1 MKVSEN
7 TSINKGCG
15 APDAALFG
23 ANHPLRSAAAEE
35 ATMRE
40 FFHRAFATTI
50 VVSGVAVFVLSPARA
65 ETVTLIAYFD
75 AVSEVPSTNSEGT
88 GTVVAKYDTGS
99 RLLSW
104 TGGFSGLAGDL
115 TAARFYGPAGPGKN
129 AGVAIPGPNASLE
142 GSATL
147 TDAHSEDLLVG
158 YNYAEIDTTT
168 DSGAEVRPNVSFEG
182 RATLTETQAKDLLA
196 GRYYVNVHTATNPG
210 GEIRGQVIR
219 FDQLWLSH

>member
-1 MKVSEN
+1 MKVWEYP
-7 TSINKGCG
+7 TINKGCG
-15 APDAALFG
+15 APDAGLFG

-40 FFHRAFATTI
+40 FVRRAFATTI
-50 VVSGVAVFVLSPARA
+50 VVSGAAVLVLSPARA

-75 AVSEVPSTNSEGT
+75 AASEVPSNKSEGT
-88 GTVVAKYDTGS
+88 GRVVAKYDTGN

-104 TGGFSGLAGDL
+104 TGGFSGLTGDM

-129 AGVAIPGPNASLE
+129 AGAAIPGPEASLE
-142 GSATL
+142 DPATL
-147 TDAHSEDLLVG
+147 TDADLDLLFG
-158 YNYAEIDTTT
+158 YNYAEVDTATS
-168 DSGAEVRPNVSFEG
+168 SGGEVRPSASFEG
-182 RATLTETQAKDLLA
+182 VATLTEAQAEDLLA